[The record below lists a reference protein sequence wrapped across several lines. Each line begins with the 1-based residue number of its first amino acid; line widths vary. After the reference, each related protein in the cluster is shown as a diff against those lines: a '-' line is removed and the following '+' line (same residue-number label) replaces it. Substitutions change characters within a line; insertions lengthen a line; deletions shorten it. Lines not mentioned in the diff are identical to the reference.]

1 MKNGLFKW
9 LLALVVII
17 VAISA
22 CNGPRNAEGGAHGR
36 GVNNSHYRG
45 Y

>member
-1 MKNGLFKW
+1 MKNSLFKL

-17 VAISA
+17 VLISS
-22 CNGPRNAEGGAHGR
+22 CNGPRNTEGAGHGR
-36 GVNNSHYRG
+36 GVNNIHYRG

>member
-17 VAISA
+17 VVISA
-22 CNGPRNAEGGAHGR
+22 CNGPRNTEGAAHGR

>member
-1 MKNGLFKW
+1 MKNHVFKL

-17 VAISA
+17 VVISS
-22 CNGPRNAEGGAHGR
+22 CNGPRNTEGAAHGR

>member
-1 MKNGLFKW
+1 MKNRLFKL

-17 VAISA
+17 VLISS
-22 CNGPRNAEGGAHGR
+22 CNGPRNTEGARHGR

>member
-1 MKNGLFKW
+1 MKNRLFKW

-17 VAISA
+17 VVISA
-22 CNGPRNAEGGAHGR
+22 CNGPSNTEGAAHSR

>member
-1 MKNGLFKW
+1 MKNRLFKW

-17 VAISA
+17 VVISA
-22 CNGPRNAEGGAHGR
+22 CNGPRNTEGAAHGR